1 MLTVSIKQIPLAS
14 FALAVN
20 NVAIIS
26 SITVRN
32 NTPNN
37 YEGLKVKITFDPEFA
52 DTVVEHIVS
61 LPAHESWKKPD
72 IQPSINTSYL
82 CNLTEKTEATTTVK
96 VLSLEVLD
104 YCQYW
109 GNSFMS
115 QYLAA
120 FVTPRHIALDPIIK
134 RASELL
140 DKWTGSSSLSSY
152 THDVP
157 NRPKMIIGA
166 LYEAISEQN
175 ITYCYPRV

>member
-61 LPAHESWKKPD
+61 LPAHESWKKPN

-82 CNLTEKTEATTTVK
+82 CNLTEKTKATTTDNSQSSFATLRTLREIF
-96 VLSLEVLD
+96 LSVYE
-104 YCQYW
+104 
-109 GNSFMS
+109 SFIF
-115 QYLAA
+115 LL
-120 FVTPRHIALDPIIK
+120 RKII
-134 RASELL
+134 
-140 DKWTGSSSLSSY
+140 
-152 THDVP
+152 
-157 NRPKMIIGA
+157 
-166 LYEAISEQN
+166 
-175 ITYCYPRV
+175 C

>member
-37 YEGLKVKITFDPEFA
+37 YEGLKVRITFDPEFA

-72 IQPSINTSYL
+72 IHPSINTSYL
-82 CNLTEKTEATTTVK
+82 CNLTEKTKATTTVQ
-96 VLSLEVLD
+96 VLSKDGEVLAEAKKDLEVLD

-109 GNSFMS
+109 GNTFMS

-140 DKWTGSSSLSSY
+140 ANWTGSSSLSCPEKS
-152 THDVP
+152 
-157 NRPKMIIGA
+157 
-166 LYEAISEQN
+166 
-175 ITYCYPRV
+175 

>member
-26 SITVRN
+26 CITVRN

-52 DTVVEHIVS
+52 DTVIEHIVS

-82 CNLTEKTEATTTVK
+82 CNLTEKIKATTTVQ
-96 VLSLEVLD
+96 VLSRMERFL
-104 YCQYW
+104 
-109 GNSFMS
+109 
-115 QYLAA
+115 
-120 FVTPRHIALDPIIK
+120 
-134 RASELL
+134 
-140 DKWTGSSSLSSY
+140 
-152 THDVP
+152 
-157 NRPKMIIGA
+157 PKQRRI
-166 LYEAISEQN
+166 
-175 ITYCYPRV
+175 